1 MSFWEQLK
9 AVPDDLAEIHLN
21 QSGHTK
27 SVLDDLAPIERILLE
42 TKARTILYYE
52 NLKTLTSNEQAY
64 LDFLLNVDDVY
75 YILGLCPSSQKQFD
89 FTASQAD
96 ITIFG
101 GAAGSGK
108 SHCGVADLLQHIHH
122 KSFNGVIFRRTTPQ
136 LKGVGGMWQKAQELY
151 GDVVEKFLR
160 TKSYRK
166 LQTQSQE
173 MKITFP
179 SKSIVQFRHMEH
191 TKDKFNIQG

>member
-1 MSFWEQLK
+1 MSFWEQIKTVSDESVAIYLT
-9 AVPDDLAEIHLN
+9 
-21 QSGHTK
+21 QSGHTQAA
-27 SVLDDLAPIERILLE
+27 LADLAPIERILLE
-42 TKARTILYYE
+42 TKARTILNYRS
-52 NLKTLTSNEQAY
+52 LKSLTQREQSY
-64 LDFLLNVDDVY
+64 LDFLLNVDDTY
-75 YILGLCPSSQKQFD
+75 YMLGLCPSSQKQFD

-96 ITIFG
+96 ITVFG

-122 KSFNGVIFRRTTPQ
+122 KSFNGVVFRRTTPQ

-160 TKSYRK
+160 TKSYRR

-179 SKSIVQFRHMEH
+179 SNAIVQFRHMEH
-191 TKDKFNIQG
+191 IKDKFNIQG